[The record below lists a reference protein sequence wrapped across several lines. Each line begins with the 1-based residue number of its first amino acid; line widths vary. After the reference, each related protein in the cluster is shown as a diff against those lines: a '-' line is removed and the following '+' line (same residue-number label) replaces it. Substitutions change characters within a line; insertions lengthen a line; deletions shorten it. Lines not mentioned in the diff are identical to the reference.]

1 MQYRGSSVA
10 TVVTFKYAGWVWT
23 TCNPPA
29 VQVNHLQDD
38 AVNKPRR
45 ANMVA
50 SSIASC
56 GVPSYYGGD
65 IRVGRSTGVSP
76 QKNIRASKFQPVVS
90 RDLHPGE
97 MQVEAIA
104 ELETLT
110 CIKQLNL
117 ICRSLQG
124 LIDYSYV
131 WVSGIQCQIIA
142 PIIFLFNNNH
152 TRAKIAS
159 SWLVALPDGMRI
171 LRRRVWYA
179 EGCE

>member
-1 MQYRGSSVA
+1 MRRSFLLRWRHTGWKIYRTESA
-10 TVVTFKYAGWVWT
+10 KEY
-23 TCNPPA
+23 PYQ
-29 VQVNHLQDD
+29 QV
-38 AVNKPRR
+38 P
-45 ANMVA
+45 
-50 SSIASC
+50 
-56 GVPSYYGGD
+56 
-65 IRVGRSTGVSP
+65 T
-76 QKNIRASKFQPVVS
+76 
-90 RDLHPGE
+90 RDFSGLAFGE

-104 ELETLT
+104 ELETLA

-131 WVSGIQCQIIA
+131 WVSGIQRQIIA
-142 PIIFLFNNNH
+142 PVIFLFNNNH

-159 SWLVALPDGMRI
+159 SWLVAPPDGMLT